1 MTTMKTFYHILDINA
16 PKNKAE
22 AFQKVCDLMFVDV
35 ASKKHCLK
43 GKLDFSRI
51 APDFGIQSVDC
62 TGHRKER
69 NFHFETNG
77 KAIVEVIEILAKMLP
92 EITIRYYFHS
102 QEEDGIEYSHD
113 LEYAK
118 GELVDEVIE
127 NLDEEEDDYEDEW

>member
-1 MTTMKTFYHILDINA
+1 MMTTMKTFYHILDINA

-22 AFQKVCDLMFVDV
+22 AFQKVCDLMFEDV

-51 APDFGIQSVDC
+51 APDFDIQSVDC

-77 KAIVEVIEILAKMLP
+77 KSIVEVIEILAKMLP
-92 EITIRYYFHS
+92 EISIRYYMARTLSIDRSYMVVLTRLHR
-102 QEEDGIEYSHD
+102 I
-113 LEYAK
+113 
-118 GELVDEVIE
+118 
-127 NLDEEEDDYEDEW
+127 

>member
-1 MTTMKTFYHILDINA
+1 MMTTMNTFFHILDINA

-43 GKLDFSRI
+43 GKLDFPRI
-51 APDFGIQSVDC
+51 APGFDIQSVNC

-77 KAIVEVIEILAKMLP
+77 KAIVEVVEILAKMLP
-92 EITIRYYFHS
+92 EISIRYYFHS
-102 QEEDGIEYSHD
+102 QEEDGIEFFTLPPSFWHWLKVIYSPGRPRSIWFSK
-113 LEYAK
+113 E
-118 GELVDEVIE
+118 
-127 NLDEEEDDYEDEW
+127 

>member
-51 APDFGIQSVDC
+51 APDFDIPSVTC
-62 TGHRKER
+62 TINIYPLFPTVNRRRKGVFVCTFLMR
-69 NFHFETNG
+69 FKSTVL
-77 KAIVEVIEILAKMLP
+77 IV
-92 EITIRYYFHS
+92 R
-102 QEEDGIEYSHD
+102 
-113 LEYAK
+113 
-118 GELVDEVIE
+118 
-127 NLDEEEDDYEDEW
+127 

>member
-1 MTTMKTFYHILDINA
+1 MTAINTFDHQITINA
-16 PKNKAE
+16 RKNKSE

-51 APDFGIQSVDC
+51 APDFDIQSIDC

-113 LEYAK
+113 LYYAK

-127 NLDEEEDDYEDEW
+127 NLDEEDE

>member
-1 MTTMKTFYHILDINA
+1 MMNTMKTFYHILDINA

-51 APDFGIQSVDC
+51 APDFDIQSIDC

-102 QEEDGIEYSHD
+102 QEEDGIEYRHE
-113 LEYAK
+113 LYYAE
-118 GELVDEVIE
+118 GELVNEVVE
-127 NLDEEEDDYEDEW
+127 NPDEDED